1 MLDPVRRFAVS
12 GFLLLVCA
20 CSNDTFNPNDDA
32 GADASDAAP
41 DVAVD
46 AAPPLESG
54 VLDGDL
60 GDGSTSS
67 FCTKQTTSVFFCDDF
82 ETEADPW
89 TSWDS
94 SNPSESTSAFTFGA
108 GIAGRGASITNGLLS
123 SATLTEQAHGN
134 TLHSFGIALRIPSK
148 VGLMTLLHVTTS
160 TDELTVKTT
169 TLGDKIVA
177 TGTTGSTLNVYTWD
191 ASSHLLGVA
200 FISGDA
206 QLSVDGTTIGSVPFS
221 AIPTNF
227 TFEVGVTAATAGT
240 LVIDNVLLQ

>member
-1 MLDPVRRFAVS
+1 MRRLAVS
-12 GFLLLVCA
+12 GLLLLVCA

-32 GADASDAAP
+32 GADASDAAQK
-41 DVAVD
+41 DVVD
-46 AAPPLESG
+46 EAPALESG
-54 VLDGDL
+54 LPDGGP

-67 FCTKQTTSVFFCDDF
+67 FCTKQTSGFFCDDF
-82 ETEADPW
+82 DGPNELQPW
-89 TSWDS
+89 TKWDS
-94 SNPSESTSAFTFGA
+94 SNPSESTSAFTFDTGV
-108 GIAGRGASITNGLLS
+108 AGRGGSITNGLLS

-148 VGLMTLLHVTTS
+148 VGLMTLLQVTTS
-160 TDELTVKTT
+160 TDKLTVKTT

-177 TGTTGSTLNVYTWD
+177 TGTTGSTLNVYAWD

-200 FISGDA
+200 FVSGDA

-221 AIPTNF
+221 AVPTSF